1 MGEWRTALVLLLALW
16 GGWVSAQ
23 EPVWDVEVVGMAGR
37 PYQWNEILPLTGAEV
52 PVASGSVNM
61 DGRVQL
67 VLPGDDRLHT
77 FVLQCAGVVWTL
89 PLCGA
94 PPEGHRLV
102 PPKAGGAPFNARPG
116 AIEKTPEMD
125 AGLPLQ
131 VAALQDAMA
140 EVEVGLG
147 TELQRTMLWNGVPG
161 RGGESGALGSPI
173 GSSDDGDAAAS
184 DSLLKSLLV
193 ELRALAQRH
202 SDGQPDA
209 VRVWM
214 EVLVNG
220 PCMDVDSEVMSATRS
235 AWAAAPAPDP
245 LDMAAVR
252 RFADG
257 ADRFATVAALPDSL
271 VAAYAK
277 GLGKGDWEALVLA
290 GAGWWGQPDEDKSA
304 AWFAHVLGR
313 DAFGVRRSGRP
324 FAGRKWTAAWN
335 RLLDRVE
342 AHPIYGPEVTAWRA
356 ADTPVGQMPAS
367 LRAFN
372 AAQNLVDIESVV
384 GSGPALWLWLD
395 ASAPSTT
402 IQLQVLERMLADP
415 ASQRLMRGMTWVV
428 ADAGTDFEAFERLA
442 QRLAERFGGL
452 NRMPFELLH
461 TGGDIR
467 WSQAFE
473 LSALPVVRQHGM
485 NRVPVSADLP
495 LPGPELSRRLARRP

>member
-1 MGEWRTALVLLLALW
+1 MGEWKSGLVLALALW
-16 GGWVSAQ
+16 CGWLSAQ
-23 EPVWDVEVVGMAGR
+23 ERVWDVEVVGMAGR

-52 PVASGSVNM
+52 PVAFGSVNL

-67 VLPGDDRLHT
+67 ALPEDDRVHT

-94 PPEGHRLV
+94 PLQGHRLV
-102 PPKAGGAPFNARPG
+102 PPAAGGAPFTARPG
-116 AIEKTPEMD
+116 AVERRLEVGP
-125 AGLPLQ
+125 GLPLQ

-140 EVEVGLG
+140 EVEAGLG
-147 TELQRTMLWNGVPG
+147 AELQRTMLWNGVPG

-173 GSSDDGDAAAS
+173 GSSDEADVAAS
-184 DSLLKSLLV
+184 DSLRQSLMD

-202 SDGQPDA
+202 SEGQPDA

-214 EVLVNG
+214 EALVNG
-220 PCMDVDSEVMSATRS
+220 PCMDVDPEVMSAARDT
-235 AWAAAPAPDP
+235 WAAAPAPDP
-245 LDMAAVR
+245 LDVAALR

-257 ADRFATVAALPDSL
+257 ADRFATVAALPDSA

-277 GLGKGDWEALVLA
+277 GLGTGDWESLVSA
-290 GAGWWGQPDEDKSA
+290 GAGWWGQPDEDKTA

-324 FAGRKWTAAWN
+324 FAGRKWTTAWN

-342 AHPIYGPEVTAWRA
+342 AHPAYGREVAAWRA
-356 ADTPVGQMPAS
+356 ADTPVGQLPAG

-402 IQLQVLERMLADP
+402 VQLQVLERMLADP
-415 ASQRLMRGMTWVV
+415 ASQRVMRGMTWVV
-428 ADAGTDFEAFERLA
+428 ADAGTDFEAFERLT
-442 QRLAERFGGL
+442 QRLAERYGGL

-473 LSALPVVRQHGM
+473 LSALPVVRQHGTD
-485 NRVPVSADLP
+485 RVPVSADLP
-495 LPGPELSRRLARRP
+495 LPGPELSRRLAKRP